1 MAFLAVGGATRLPAQ
16 AVLNQF
22 SYDNLRPSAVQVD
35 IGLLSAAQLQGT
47 GVGGLRLDYGRIAPS
62 VRVLLG
68 LSYFR
73 AQLDRDTRNR
83 FEERIRNF
91 VIDPAG
97 DDTIRVGRIFWSNV
111 VLDLDLQYVIPQ
123 GRSVTTYIGLGFG
136 AQLRNGSGTAID
148 GTFVEDALDQLAAAG
163 NVSLGLEARLGG
175 GWRATVDARG
185 VVSPGLSTISVR
197 TGLMYRFTGDGP

>member
-62 VRVLLG
+62 VRLLFG

>member
-197 TGLMYRFTGDGP
+197 TGLMYRFAGDGP

>member
-185 VVSPGLSTISVR
+185 VVSPGLSTVSVR
-197 TGLMYRFTGDGP
+197 TGLMYRFAGDGP